1 MIATEI
7 GSVVQIL
14 AQRAHETPNETAL
27 FDTPNLHD
35 ISNVLDYQTLWKRVR
50 AVASVLGDHPGARN
64 LIVMD
69 NTTDY
74 VIGLLG
80 ALTAGQVA
88 VNLLPPKAG
97 KHQDRLEYVAKDC
110 NARAILTTHANFSQ
124 LEGVLPDNV
133 KTILVDDLT
142 HTDEIFLPEVNPESL
157 ACLQY
162 TSGST
167 GKPRGVRLTH
177 GNIIGNLQSIT
188 DGWSFTTAD
197 KGLSWLPMYHDMG
210 LFLGPMIAIFAGF
223 PMGISRPLS
232 FVKSPDRW
240 LQFISDHGISFSGG
254 PNFCYDLCVEMVRP
268 ETIPDLDLSSW
279 RKALNGA
286 EPVRASTH
294 RSFLDKFQPFGF
306 NKETYAPAYGLA
318 EATLVI
324 AATNGGAHTMD
335 VDLNQL
341 SQGVIAP
348 PRSQAHT
355 LVSSG
360 QALPGTELR
369 IIDPQTNRTLSD
381 FKIGEITAKAPGNSD
396 GYWNK
401 DESISPSQTEENW
414 LRTGDLGFTD
424 SQGYLFVTG
433 RIKDIIII
441 DGRNHAPQDLEETT
455 EKADEAIRPNCVA
468 AFSMDN
474 GEKEEVGIVAE
485 IRRSHAEQLDPKKV
499 VLNII
504 RQINQMHEVQVH
516 SVWLVRHG
524 QVLKTT
530 SGKVRR
536 SACRTAALDDALHTF
551 FHWSVK

>member
-1 MIATEI
+1 MIDTEI

-14 AQRAHETPNETAL
+14 AQRAYETPDRTAL
-27 FDTPNLHD
+27 YDTPNLQD
-35 ISNVLDYQTLWKRVR
+35 ISNVLDYQTLWKRVQT
-50 AVASVLGDHPGARN
+50 VASALGDHPGARN

-97 KHQDRLEYVAKDC
+97 KHQDRLEYVAEDC
-110 NARAILTTHANFSQ
+110 DASVILTTRSNFSQ
-124 LEGVLPDNV
+124 LEGILPEKV
-133 KTILVDDLT
+133 RTILIDDLT
-142 HTDEIFLPEVNPESL
+142 PNEEVLLPEVDPESL

-167 GKPRGVRLTH
+167 GNPRGVRLTH
-177 GNIIGNLQSIT
+177 GNIIGNLQSIA
-188 DGWSFTTAD
+188 DGWSFTATD

-210 LFLGPMIAIFAGF
+210 LFLGPMIAIFSGF

-232 FVKSPDRW
+232 FVKRPDRW
-240 LQFISDHGISFSGG
+240 LKFISDHGITFSGG
-254 PNFCYDLCVEMVRP
+254 PNFCYDLCVELVRP
-268 ETIPDLDLSSW
+268 ETIPDLNLESW

-294 RSFLDKFQPFGF
+294 RSFLNKFQSYGF
-306 NKETYAPAYGLA
+306 QSETYAPAYGLA
-318 EATLVI
+318 EATLMI
-324 AATNGGAHTMD
+324 TGTNGGAHTIE

-348 PRSQAHT
+348 PNSKAHT

-360 QALPGTELR
+360 KALPGTELR
-369 IIDPQTNRTLSD
+369 IIDPLTNQVLSD
-381 FKIGEITAKAPGNSD
+381 FEIGEITAKAPGVSG

-401 DESISPSQTEENW
+401 NEPIKPTIAEQNW

-424 SQGYLFVTG
+424 AEGHLFITG

-441 DGRNHAPQDLEETT
+441 DGRNHSPQDLEETT

-468 AFSMDN
+468 AFSIDH

-485 IRRSHAEQLDPKKV
+485 VRRTHVDQLESKRV
-499 VLNII
+499 VLNVIH
-504 RQINQMHEVQVH
+504 QISQGHELQVR
-516 SVWLVRHG
+516 SVWLVKHG
-524 QVLKTT
+524 QVPKTT

-536 SACRTAALDDALHTF
+536 SACRTAALNDSLQTL